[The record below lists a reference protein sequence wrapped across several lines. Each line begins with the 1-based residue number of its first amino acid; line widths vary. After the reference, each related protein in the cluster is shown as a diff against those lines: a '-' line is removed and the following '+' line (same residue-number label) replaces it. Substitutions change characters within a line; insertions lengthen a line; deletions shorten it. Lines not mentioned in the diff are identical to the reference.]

1 MHRYYHPAMS
11 RIHPAWLAAPIAIW
25 AILLSVALSVPVAYH
40 EPGVRHA
47 LPKPYV
53 PQCYAVEWMSGNYC
67 EFRKDSRVVI
77 DRKKNVA

>member
-1 MHRYYHPAMS
+1 MMNRYYHPAMS

-25 AILLSVALSVPVAYH
+25 AILLSVALSVPVAHH

-53 PQCYAVEWMSGNYC
+53 PQCYTTEWRSGNYC
-67 EFRKDSRVVI
+67 EFRPVNRQY
-77 DRKKNVA
+77 RN